1 MHVFPKPPEAKQVP
15 SVRTFHGD
23 TFTDPY
29 EWMRDK
35 DSADL
40 KSYVAAENAYTS
52 ARTAG
57 LANLRK
63 TLFDEFRSHVQE
75 TDMSVPTRLDGYW
88 YYARTQEGKQYGVQC
103 RMPIRG
109 EDDWTPP
116 EINAND
122 APGVIPGEQV
132 ILDANT
138 EAEGHDFF
146 QIGGMDISKDGT
158 WLLFG
163 VDTSGDEQYDFRIRN
178 LDTGEQLPDELD
190 GLAAACFTPDGRYVF
205 ATLLD
210 DAQRPYAIRRHKVG
224 EPVERDVIVYEEH
237 DEKFWVGIGLSFDE
251 RNLVIGTGSK
261 TTTEVLMLPTA
272 TPEGEFQAFIP
283 RQEGVEYDVS
293 FAVFEH
299 AGEHGEDLP
308 VAIVYHNLANPNF
321 EIDVIDMSA
330 ARPPY
335 RIGDGVRIVQG
346 SPYGSEDGEKV
357 IAGASAMPV
366 GTPYDDATNP
376 QILRGVRGLA
386 VEGIAMHEHFVAL
399 SYRANGLPKLA
410 VMSKQQAAQ
419 DFLARRENV
428 DRLMVVRERGR
439 HTQISVIEDN
449 VLVEHYVSDI
459 QEVATVG
466 NIYLGRVQ
474 NVLPSMEAAFVDI
487 GQARNGVLYAGE
499 VNWDATRLEGQPRR
513 IELAFKSGDPVL
525 VQVTKDPIGHKGA
538 RLTSQVTLAGR
549 FLVLVPSGGMTGVSR
564 KLSDRERNR
573 LKSIVSK
580 IAPKDMGVI
589 IRTAA
594 EGASEEAIAKDLEGL
609 TNQWAEIQRKREEF
623 LHGKRPKLLQ
633 GEPDVAIR
641 VVRDIFNDDF
651 NKMIVEGDGVYHRI
665 EEYLD
670 HMAPDL
676 HNKLERWDPEEH
688 GGKDVF
694 DRWQIDSQLRKGM
707 ERQVYLPSGGSIVID
722 RTEAMTTIDVNTGRF
737 IGKGKSLEET
747 VTRCNLEA
755 SEEIARQLRL
765 RDIGG
770 MVMIDYVD
778 MVMPANRDLVLRR
791 LVECLARD
799 RTKHQ
804 VAEVTSLGLV
814 QMTRKRI
821 GQGLVEAFS
830 EECPECKGRGFI
842 VHDEPTISAEFDDP
856 YAMKGGDPFVRTNKH
871 GHGTPEVH
879 APKGSSA
886 AVKAKLAQI
895 AAAAVAANVAAEAE
909 ESVEAP
915 AADTTEETAKVDVA
929 VESTVESAAE
939 SAGNAGDTERVEQVE
954 GEVIDDA
961 EQSADDAAAVTVED
975 AAEES

>member
-335 RIGDGVRIVQG
+335 RIGDGVRIVLG

-419 DFLARRENV
+419 DFLARRPWQFAEVNV
-428 DRLMVVRERGR
+428 PELDGDWDGASDDAAVNPPQLKDFEGSSARLYSIGTAGNPSYEAPRMRYMVTGYTRPGELREFDPRTGEDVLLKRANVLGSFDARDYVERRIWVQVRDGEQVPVSLVWRRDCVRGR
-439 HTQISVIEDN
+439 MPMFVIGYGAYEISSDPAFS
-449 VLVEHYVSDI
+449 VSR
-459 QEVATVG
+459 
-466 NIYLGRVQ
+466 L
-474 NVLPSMEAAFVDI
+474 SMLD
-487 GQARNGVLYAGE
+487 RGVLYVVPHVRGGGEMGRAWYEMGRRRNKKHTFEDFIDVTAAIQDCGLADRARTVANGGSAGGLLMGAVANMAPE
-499 VNWDATRLEGQPRR
+499 RFAGIEADVPFVDALTTILDPTLPLTVTEWDEW
-513 IELAFKSGDPVL
+513 GDPL
-525 VQVTKDPIGHKGA
+525 HDAETYRYMKTYTPYENAPAPGEGGA
-538 RLTSQVTLAGR
+538 RWPDGTPVTAFPKIFVTTSMNDSRVMVVEPLKWVARLQAAGLDAIIKIEAEAGHGGTSGRYAQWKQICYENAWVLA
-549 FLVLVPSGGMTGVSR
+549 
-564 KLSDRERNR
+564 
-573 LKSIVSK
+573 
-580 IAPKDMGVI
+580 AMG
-589 IRTAA
+589 
-594 EGASEEAIAKDLEGL
+594 
-609 TNQWAEIQRKREEF
+609 
-623 LHGKRPKLLQ
+623 
-633 GEPDVAIR
+633 
-641 VVRDIFNDDF
+641 
-651 NKMIVEGDGVYHRI
+651 I
-665 EEYLD
+665 EE
-670 HMAPDL
+670 
-676 HNKLERWDPEEH
+676 
-688 GGKDVF
+688 
-694 DRWQIDSQLRKGM
+694 
-707 ERQVYLPSGGSIVID
+707 
-722 RTEAMTTIDVNTGRF
+722 
-737 IGKGKSLEET
+737 
-747 VTRCNLEA
+747 
-755 SEEIARQLRL
+755 
-765 RDIGG
+765 
-770 MVMIDYVD
+770 
-778 MVMPANRDLVLRR
+778 
-791 LVECLARD
+791 
-799 RTKHQ
+799 
-804 VAEVTSLGLV
+804 
-814 QMTRKRI
+814 
-821 GQGLVEAFS
+821 
-830 EECPECKGRGFI
+830 
-842 VHDEPTISAEFDDP
+842 
-856 YAMKGGDPFVRTNKH
+856 
-871 GHGTPEVH
+871 
-879 APKGSSA
+879 
-886 AVKAKLAQI
+886 
-895 AAAAVAANVAAEAE
+895 
-909 ESVEAP
+909 
-915 AADTTEETAKVDVA
+915 
-929 VESTVESAAE
+929 
-939 SAGNAGDTERVEQVE
+939 
-954 GEVIDDA
+954 
-961 EQSADDAAAVTVED
+961 
-975 AAEES
+975 

>member
-251 RNLVIGTGSK
+251 RNLLIGTGSK

-308 VAIVYHNLANPNF
+308 IAIVYHNLANPNF

-419 DFLARRENV
+419 DFLARRPWQFAEVNV
-428 DRLMVVRERGR
+428 PELDGDWDGASDDVAVNPPQLKDFEGSSARLYSIGTAGNPSYGAPRMRYMVTGYTRPGELREFDPRTGEDVLLKRANVLGSFDARDYVERRIWVQVRDGEQVPVSLVWRRDCVRGR
-439 HTQISVIEDN
+439 MPMFVIGYGAYEISSDPAFS
-449 VLVEHYVSDI
+449 VSR
-459 QEVATVG
+459 
-466 NIYLGRVQ
+466 L
-474 NVLPSMEAAFVDI
+474 SMLD
-487 GQARNGVLYAGE
+487 RGVLYVVPHVRGGGEMGRAWYEMGRRRNKKHTFEDFIDVTAAIQDCGLADRARTVANGGSAGGLLMGAVANMAPE
-499 VNWDATRLEGQPRR
+499 RFAGIEADVPFVDALTTILDPTLPLTVTEWDEW
-513 IELAFKSGDPVL
+513 GDPL
-525 VQVTKDPIGHKGA
+525 HDAETYRYMKTYTPYENAPAPGEGGA
-538 RLTSQVTLAGR
+538 RWPDGTPVTAFPKIFVTTSMNDSRVMVVEPLKWVARLQAAGLDAIIKIEAEAGHGGTSGRYAQWKQICYENAWVLA
-549 FLVLVPSGGMTGVSR
+549 
-564 KLSDRERNR
+564 
-573 LKSIVSK
+573 
-580 IAPKDMGVI
+580 AMG
-589 IRTAA
+589 
-594 EGASEEAIAKDLEGL
+594 
-609 TNQWAEIQRKREEF
+609 
-623 LHGKRPKLLQ
+623 
-633 GEPDVAIR
+633 
-641 VVRDIFNDDF
+641 
-651 NKMIVEGDGVYHRI
+651 I
-665 EEYLD
+665 EE
-670 HMAPDL
+670 
-676 HNKLERWDPEEH
+676 
-688 GGKDVF
+688 
-694 DRWQIDSQLRKGM
+694 
-707 ERQVYLPSGGSIVID
+707 
-722 RTEAMTTIDVNTGRF
+722 
-737 IGKGKSLEET
+737 
-747 VTRCNLEA
+747 
-755 SEEIARQLRL
+755 
-765 RDIGG
+765 
-770 MVMIDYVD
+770 
-778 MVMPANRDLVLRR
+778 
-791 LVECLARD
+791 
-799 RTKHQ
+799 
-804 VAEVTSLGLV
+804 
-814 QMTRKRI
+814 
-821 GQGLVEAFS
+821 
-830 EECPECKGRGFI
+830 
-842 VHDEPTISAEFDDP
+842 
-856 YAMKGGDPFVRTNKH
+856 
-871 GHGTPEVH
+871 
-879 APKGSSA
+879 
-886 AVKAKLAQI
+886 
-895 AAAAVAANVAAEAE
+895 
-909 ESVEAP
+909 
-915 AADTTEETAKVDVA
+915 
-929 VESTVESAAE
+929 
-939 SAGNAGDTERVEQVE
+939 
-954 GEVIDDA
+954 
-961 EQSADDAAAVTVED
+961 
-975 AAEES
+975 

>member
-335 RIGDGVRIVQG
+335 RIGVGVRIVQG

-419 DFLARRENV
+419 DFLARRPWQFAEVNV
-428 DRLMVVRERGR
+428 PELDGDWDGASDDAAVNPPQLKDFEGSSARLYSIGTAGNPSYEAPRMRYMVTGYTRPGELREFDPRTGEDVLLKRANVLGSFDARDYVERRIWVQVRDGEQVPVSLVWRRDCVRGR
-439 HTQISVIEDN
+439 MPMFVIGYGAYEISSDPAFS
-449 VLVEHYVSDI
+449 VSR
-459 QEVATVG
+459 
-466 NIYLGRVQ
+466 L
-474 NVLPSMEAAFVDI
+474 SMLD
-487 GQARNGVLYAGE
+487 RGVLYVVPHVRGGGEMGRAWYEMGRRRNKKHTFEDFIDVTAAIQDCGLADRARTVANGGSAGGLLMGAVANMAPE
-499 VNWDATRLEGQPRR
+499 RFAGIEADVPFVDALTTILDPTLPLTVTEWDEW
-513 IELAFKSGDPVL
+513 GDPL
-525 VQVTKDPIGHKGA
+525 HDAETYRYMKTYTPYENAPAPGEGGA
-538 RLTSQVTLAGR
+538 RWPDGTPVTAFPKIFVTTSMNDSRVMVVEPLKWVARLQAAGLDAIIKIEAEAGHGGTSGRYAQWKQICYENAWVLA
-549 FLVLVPSGGMTGVSR
+549 
-564 KLSDRERNR
+564 
-573 LKSIVSK
+573 
-580 IAPKDMGVI
+580 AMG
-589 IRTAA
+589 
-594 EGASEEAIAKDLEGL
+594 
-609 TNQWAEIQRKREEF
+609 
-623 LHGKRPKLLQ
+623 
-633 GEPDVAIR
+633 
-641 VVRDIFNDDF
+641 
-651 NKMIVEGDGVYHRI
+651 I
-665 EEYLD
+665 EE
-670 HMAPDL
+670 
-676 HNKLERWDPEEH
+676 
-688 GGKDVF
+688 
-694 DRWQIDSQLRKGM
+694 
-707 ERQVYLPSGGSIVID
+707 
-722 RTEAMTTIDVNTGRF
+722 
-737 IGKGKSLEET
+737 
-747 VTRCNLEA
+747 
-755 SEEIARQLRL
+755 
-765 RDIGG
+765 
-770 MVMIDYVD
+770 
-778 MVMPANRDLVLRR
+778 
-791 LVECLARD
+791 
-799 RTKHQ
+799 
-804 VAEVTSLGLV
+804 
-814 QMTRKRI
+814 
-821 GQGLVEAFS
+821 
-830 EECPECKGRGFI
+830 
-842 VHDEPTISAEFDDP
+842 
-856 YAMKGGDPFVRTNKH
+856 
-871 GHGTPEVH
+871 
-879 APKGSSA
+879 
-886 AVKAKLAQI
+886 
-895 AAAAVAANVAAEAE
+895 
-909 ESVEAP
+909 
-915 AADTTEETAKVDVA
+915 
-929 VESTVESAAE
+929 
-939 SAGNAGDTERVEQVE
+939 
-954 GEVIDDA
+954 
-961 EQSADDAAAVTVED
+961 
-975 AAEES
+975 

>member
-419 DFLARRENV
+419 DFLARRPWQFAEVNV
-428 DRLMVVRERGR
+428 PELDGDWDGASDDAAVNPPQLKDFEGSSARLYSIGTAGNPSYEAPRMRYMVTGYTRPGELREFDPRTGEDVLLKRANVLGSFDARDYVERRIWVQVRDGEQVPVSLVWRRDCVRGR
-439 HTQISVIEDN
+439 MPMFVIGYGAYEISSEPAFS
-449 VLVEHYVSDI
+449 VSR
-459 QEVATVG
+459 
-466 NIYLGRVQ
+466 L
-474 NVLPSMEAAFVDI
+474 SMLD
-487 GQARNGVLYAGE
+487 RGVLYVVPHVRGGGEMGRAWYEMGRRRNKKHTFEDFIDVTAAIQDCGLADRARTVANGGSAGGLLMGAVANMAPE
-499 VNWDATRLEGQPRR
+499 RFAGIEADVPFVDALTTILDPTLPLTVTEWDEW
-513 IELAFKSGDPVL
+513 GDPL
-525 VQVTKDPIGHKGA
+525 HDAETYRYMKTYTPYENAPAPGEGGA
-538 RLTSQVTLAGR
+538 RWPDGTPVTAFPKIFVTTSMNDSRVMVVEPLKWVARLQAAGLDAIIKIEAEAGHGGTSGRYAQWKQICYENAWVLA
-549 FLVLVPSGGMTGVSR
+549 
-564 KLSDRERNR
+564 
-573 LKSIVSK
+573 
-580 IAPKDMGVI
+580 AMG
-589 IRTAA
+589 
-594 EGASEEAIAKDLEGL
+594 
-609 TNQWAEIQRKREEF
+609 
-623 LHGKRPKLLQ
+623 
-633 GEPDVAIR
+633 
-641 VVRDIFNDDF
+641 
-651 NKMIVEGDGVYHRI
+651 I
-665 EEYLD
+665 EE
-670 HMAPDL
+670 
-676 HNKLERWDPEEH
+676 
-688 GGKDVF
+688 
-694 DRWQIDSQLRKGM
+694 
-707 ERQVYLPSGGSIVID
+707 
-722 RTEAMTTIDVNTGRF
+722 
-737 IGKGKSLEET
+737 
-747 VTRCNLEA
+747 
-755 SEEIARQLRL
+755 
-765 RDIGG
+765 
-770 MVMIDYVD
+770 
-778 MVMPANRDLVLRR
+778 
-791 LVECLARD
+791 
-799 RTKHQ
+799 
-804 VAEVTSLGLV
+804 
-814 QMTRKRI
+814 
-821 GQGLVEAFS
+821 
-830 EECPECKGRGFI
+830 
-842 VHDEPTISAEFDDP
+842 
-856 YAMKGGDPFVRTNKH
+856 
-871 GHGTPEVH
+871 
-879 APKGSSA
+879 
-886 AVKAKLAQI
+886 
-895 AAAAVAANVAAEAE
+895 
-909 ESVEAP
+909 
-915 AADTTEETAKVDVA
+915 
-929 VESTVESAAE
+929 
-939 SAGNAGDTERVEQVE
+939 
-954 GEVIDDA
+954 
-961 EQSADDAAAVTVED
+961 
-975 AAEES
+975 

>member
-308 VAIVYHNLANPNF
+308 IAIVYHNLANPNF

-419 DFLARRENV
+419 DFLARRPWQFAEVNV
-428 DRLMVVRERGR
+428 PELDGDWDGASDDAAVNPPQLKDFEGSSARLYSIGTAGNPSYEAPRMRYMVTGYTRPGELREFDPRTGEDVLLKRANVLGSFDARDYVERRIWVQVRDGEQVPVSLVWRRDCVRGR
-439 HTQISVIEDN
+439 MPMFVIGYGAYEISSDPAFS
-449 VLVEHYVSDI
+449 VSR
-459 QEVATVG
+459 
-466 NIYLGRVQ
+466 L
-474 NVLPSMEAAFVDI
+474 SMLD
-487 GQARNGVLYAGE
+487 RGVLYVVPHVRGGGEMGRAWYEMGRRRNKKHTFEDFIDVTAAIQDCGLADRARTVANGGSAGGLLMGSVANMAPE
-499 VNWDATRLEGQPRR
+499 RFAGIEADVPFVDALTTILDPTLPLTVTEWDEW
-513 IELAFKSGDPVL
+513 GDPL
-525 VQVTKDPIGHKGA
+525 HDAETYRYMKTYTPYENAPAPGEGGA
-538 RLTSQVTLAGR
+538 RWPDGTPVTAFPKIFVTTSMNDSRVMVVEPLKWVARLQAAGLDAIIKIEAEAGHGGTSGRYAQWKQICYENAWVLA
-549 FLVLVPSGGMTGVSR
+549 
-564 KLSDRERNR
+564 
-573 LKSIVSK
+573 
-580 IAPKDMGVI
+580 AMG
-589 IRTAA
+589 
-594 EGASEEAIAKDLEGL
+594 
-609 TNQWAEIQRKREEF
+609 
-623 LHGKRPKLLQ
+623 
-633 GEPDVAIR
+633 
-641 VVRDIFNDDF
+641 
-651 NKMIVEGDGVYHRI
+651 I
-665 EEYLD
+665 EE
-670 HMAPDL
+670 
-676 HNKLERWDPEEH
+676 
-688 GGKDVF
+688 
-694 DRWQIDSQLRKGM
+694 
-707 ERQVYLPSGGSIVID
+707 
-722 RTEAMTTIDVNTGRF
+722 
-737 IGKGKSLEET
+737 
-747 VTRCNLEA
+747 
-755 SEEIARQLRL
+755 
-765 RDIGG
+765 
-770 MVMIDYVD
+770 
-778 MVMPANRDLVLRR
+778 
-791 LVECLARD
+791 
-799 RTKHQ
+799 
-804 VAEVTSLGLV
+804 
-814 QMTRKRI
+814 
-821 GQGLVEAFS
+821 
-830 EECPECKGRGFI
+830 
-842 VHDEPTISAEFDDP
+842 
-856 YAMKGGDPFVRTNKH
+856 
-871 GHGTPEVH
+871 
-879 APKGSSA
+879 
-886 AVKAKLAQI
+886 
-895 AAAAVAANVAAEAE
+895 
-909 ESVEAP
+909 
-915 AADTTEETAKVDVA
+915 
-929 VESTVESAAE
+929 
-939 SAGNAGDTERVEQVE
+939 
-954 GEVIDDA
+954 
-961 EQSADDAAAVTVED
+961 
-975 AAEES
+975 

>member
-210 DAQRPYAIRRHKVG
+210 AAQRPYAIRRHKVG

-419 DFLARRENV
+419 DFLARRPWQFAEVNV
-428 DRLMVVRERGR
+428 PELDGDWDGASDDAAVNPPQLKDFEGSSARLYSIGTAGNPSYEAPRMRYMVTGYTRPGELREFDPRTGEDVLLKRANVLGSFDARDYVERRIWVQVRDGEQVPVSLVWRRDCVRGR
-439 HTQISVIEDN
+439 MPMFVIGYGAYEISSDPAFS
-449 VLVEHYVSDI
+449 VSR
-459 QEVATVG
+459 
-466 NIYLGRVQ
+466 L
-474 NVLPSMEAAFVDI
+474 SMLD
-487 GQARNGVLYAGE
+487 RGVLYVVPHVRGGGEMGRAWYEMGRRRNKKHTFEDFIDVTAAIQDCGLADRARTVANGGSAGGLLMGAVANMAPE
-499 VNWDATRLEGQPRR
+499 RFAGIEADVPFVDALTTILDPTLPLTVTEWDEW
-513 IELAFKSGDPVL
+513 GDPL
-525 VQVTKDPIGHKGA
+525 HDAETYRYMKTYTPYENAPAPGEGGA
-538 RLTSQVTLAGR
+538 RWPDGTPVTAFPKIFVTTSMNDSRVMVVEPLKWVARLQAAGLDAIIKIEAEAGHGGTSGRYAQWKQICYENAWVLA
-549 FLVLVPSGGMTGVSR
+549 
-564 KLSDRERNR
+564 
-573 LKSIVSK
+573 
-580 IAPKDMGVI
+580 AMG
-589 IRTAA
+589 
-594 EGASEEAIAKDLEGL
+594 
-609 TNQWAEIQRKREEF
+609 
-623 LHGKRPKLLQ
+623 
-633 GEPDVAIR
+633 
-641 VVRDIFNDDF
+641 
-651 NKMIVEGDGVYHRI
+651 I
-665 EEYLD
+665 EE
-670 HMAPDL
+670 
-676 HNKLERWDPEEH
+676 
-688 GGKDVF
+688 
-694 DRWQIDSQLRKGM
+694 
-707 ERQVYLPSGGSIVID
+707 
-722 RTEAMTTIDVNTGRF
+722 
-737 IGKGKSLEET
+737 
-747 VTRCNLEA
+747 
-755 SEEIARQLRL
+755 
-765 RDIGG
+765 
-770 MVMIDYVD
+770 
-778 MVMPANRDLVLRR
+778 
-791 LVECLARD
+791 
-799 RTKHQ
+799 
-804 VAEVTSLGLV
+804 
-814 QMTRKRI
+814 
-821 GQGLVEAFS
+821 
-830 EECPECKGRGFI
+830 
-842 VHDEPTISAEFDDP
+842 
-856 YAMKGGDPFVRTNKH
+856 
-871 GHGTPEVH
+871 
-879 APKGSSA
+879 
-886 AVKAKLAQI
+886 
-895 AAAAVAANVAAEAE
+895 
-909 ESVEAP
+909 
-915 AADTTEETAKVDVA
+915 
-929 VESTVESAAE
+929 
-939 SAGNAGDTERVEQVE
+939 
-954 GEVIDDA
+954 
-961 EQSADDAAAVTVED
+961 
-975 AAEES
+975 

>member
-88 YYARTQEGKQYGVQC
+88 YYARTQEGKQYGVPC

-419 DFLARRENV
+419 DFLARRPWQFAEVNV
-428 DRLMVVRERGR
+428 PELDGDWDGASDDAAVNPPQLKDFEGSSARLYSIGTAGNPSYEAPRMRYMVTGYTRPGELREFDPRTGEDVLLKRANVLGSFDARDYVERRIWVQVRDGEQVPVSLVWRRDCVRGR
-439 HTQISVIEDN
+439 MPMFVIGYGAYEISSDPAFS
-449 VLVEHYVSDI
+449 VSR
-459 QEVATVG
+459 
-466 NIYLGRVQ
+466 L
-474 NVLPSMEAAFVDI
+474 SMLD
-487 GQARNGVLYAGE
+487 RGVLYVVPHVRGGGEMGRAWYEMGRRRNKKHTFEDFIDVTAAIQDCGLADRARTVANGGSAGGLLMGAVANMAPE
-499 VNWDATRLEGQPRR
+499 RFAGIEADVPFVDALTTILDPTLPLTVTEWDEW
-513 IELAFKSGDPVL
+513 GDPL
-525 VQVTKDPIGHKGA
+525 HDAETYRYMKTYTPYENAPAPGEGGA
-538 RLTSQVTLAGR
+538 RWPDGTPVTAFPKIFVTTSMNDSRVMVVEPLKWVARLQAAGLDAIIKIEAEAGHGGTSGRYAQWKQICYENAWVLA
-549 FLVLVPSGGMTGVSR
+549 
-564 KLSDRERNR
+564 
-573 LKSIVSK
+573 
-580 IAPKDMGVI
+580 AMG
-589 IRTAA
+589 
-594 EGASEEAIAKDLEGL
+594 
-609 TNQWAEIQRKREEF
+609 
-623 LHGKRPKLLQ
+623 
-633 GEPDVAIR
+633 
-641 VVRDIFNDDF
+641 
-651 NKMIVEGDGVYHRI
+651 I
-665 EEYLD
+665 EE
-670 HMAPDL
+670 
-676 HNKLERWDPEEH
+676 
-688 GGKDVF
+688 
-694 DRWQIDSQLRKGM
+694 
-707 ERQVYLPSGGSIVID
+707 
-722 RTEAMTTIDVNTGRF
+722 
-737 IGKGKSLEET
+737 
-747 VTRCNLEA
+747 
-755 SEEIARQLRL
+755 
-765 RDIGG
+765 
-770 MVMIDYVD
+770 
-778 MVMPANRDLVLRR
+778 
-791 LVECLARD
+791 
-799 RTKHQ
+799 
-804 VAEVTSLGLV
+804 
-814 QMTRKRI
+814 
-821 GQGLVEAFS
+821 
-830 EECPECKGRGFI
+830 
-842 VHDEPTISAEFDDP
+842 
-856 YAMKGGDPFVRTNKH
+856 
-871 GHGTPEVH
+871 
-879 APKGSSA
+879 
-886 AVKAKLAQI
+886 
-895 AAAAVAANVAAEAE
+895 
-909 ESVEAP
+909 
-915 AADTTEETAKVDVA
+915 
-929 VESTVESAAE
+929 
-939 SAGNAGDTERVEQVE
+939 
-954 GEVIDDA
+954 
-961 EQSADDAAAVTVED
+961 
-975 AAEES
+975 

>member
-419 DFLARRENV
+419 DFLARRPWQFAEVNV
-428 DRLMVVRERGR
+428 PELDGDWDGASDDAAVNPPQLKDFEGSSARLYSIGTAGNSSYEAPRMRYMVTGYTRPGELREFDPRTGEDVLLKRANVLGSFDARDYVERRIWVQVRDGEQVPVSLVWRRDCVRGR
-439 HTQISVIEDN
+439 MPMFVIGYGAYEISSDPAFS
-449 VLVEHYVSDI
+449 VSR
-459 QEVATVG
+459 
-466 NIYLGRVQ
+466 L
-474 NVLPSMEAAFVDI
+474 SMLD
-487 GQARNGVLYAGE
+487 RGVLYVVPHVRGGGEMGRAWYEMGRRRNKKHTFEDFIDVTAAIQDCGLADRARTVANGGSAGGLLMGAVANMAPE
-499 VNWDATRLEGQPRR
+499 RFAGIEADVPFVDALTTILDPTLPLTVTEWDEW
-513 IELAFKSGDPVL
+513 GDPL
-525 VQVTKDPIGHKGA
+525 HDAETYRYMKTYTPYENAPAPGEGGA
-538 RLTSQVTLAGR
+538 RWPDGTPVTAFPKIFVTTSMNDSRVMVVEPLKWVARLQAAGLDAIIKIEAEAGHGGTSGRYAQWKQICYENAWVLA
-549 FLVLVPSGGMTGVSR
+549 
-564 KLSDRERNR
+564 
-573 LKSIVSK
+573 
-580 IAPKDMGVI
+580 AMG
-589 IRTAA
+589 
-594 EGASEEAIAKDLEGL
+594 
-609 TNQWAEIQRKREEF
+609 
-623 LHGKRPKLLQ
+623 
-633 GEPDVAIR
+633 
-641 VVRDIFNDDF
+641 
-651 NKMIVEGDGVYHRI
+651 I
-665 EEYLD
+665 EE
-670 HMAPDL
+670 
-676 HNKLERWDPEEH
+676 
-688 GGKDVF
+688 
-694 DRWQIDSQLRKGM
+694 
-707 ERQVYLPSGGSIVID
+707 
-722 RTEAMTTIDVNTGRF
+722 
-737 IGKGKSLEET
+737 
-747 VTRCNLEA
+747 
-755 SEEIARQLRL
+755 
-765 RDIGG
+765 
-770 MVMIDYVD
+770 
-778 MVMPANRDLVLRR
+778 
-791 LVECLARD
+791 
-799 RTKHQ
+799 
-804 VAEVTSLGLV
+804 
-814 QMTRKRI
+814 
-821 GQGLVEAFS
+821 
-830 EECPECKGRGFI
+830 
-842 VHDEPTISAEFDDP
+842 
-856 YAMKGGDPFVRTNKH
+856 
-871 GHGTPEVH
+871 
-879 APKGSSA
+879 
-886 AVKAKLAQI
+886 
-895 AAAAVAANVAAEAE
+895 
-909 ESVEAP
+909 
-915 AADTTEETAKVDVA
+915 
-929 VESTVESAAE
+929 
-939 SAGNAGDTERVEQVE
+939 
-954 GEVIDDA
+954 
-961 EQSADDAAAVTVED
+961 
-975 AAEES
+975 

>member
-1 MHVFPKPPEAKQVP
+1 MITGDAC
-15 SVRTFHGD
+15 TFHGD

-419 DFLARRENV
+419 DFLARRPWQFAEVNV
-428 DRLMVVRERGR
+428 PELDGDWDGASDDAAVNPPQLKDFEGSSARLYSIGTAGNPSYEAPRMRYMVTGYTRPGELREFDPRTGEDVLLKRANVLGSFDARDYVERRIWVQVRDGEQVPVSLVWRRDCVRGR
-439 HTQISVIEDN
+439 MPMFVIGYGAYEISSDPAFS
-449 VLVEHYVSDI
+449 VSR
-459 QEVATVG
+459 
-466 NIYLGRVQ
+466 L
-474 NVLPSMEAAFVDI
+474 SMLD
-487 GQARNGVLYAGE
+487 RGVLYVVPHVRGGGEMGRAWYEMGRRRNKKHTFEDFIDVTAAIQDCGLADRARTVANGGSAGGLLMGAVANMAPE
-499 VNWDATRLEGQPRR
+499 RFAGIEADVPFVDALTTILDPTLPLTVTEWDEW
-513 IELAFKSGDPVL
+513 GDPL
-525 VQVTKDPIGHKGA
+525 HDAETYRYMKTYTPYENAPAPGEGGA
-538 RLTSQVTLAGR
+538 RWPDGTPVTAFPKIFVTTSMNDSRVMVVEPLKWVARLQAAGLDAIIKIEAEAGHGGTSGRYAQWKQICYENAWVLA
-549 FLVLVPSGGMTGVSR
+549 
-564 KLSDRERNR
+564 
-573 LKSIVSK
+573 
-580 IAPKDMGVI
+580 AMG
-589 IRTAA
+589 
-594 EGASEEAIAKDLEGL
+594 
-609 TNQWAEIQRKREEF
+609 
-623 LHGKRPKLLQ
+623 
-633 GEPDVAIR
+633 
-641 VVRDIFNDDF
+641 
-651 NKMIVEGDGVYHRI
+651 I
-665 EEYLD
+665 EE
-670 HMAPDL
+670 
-676 HNKLERWDPEEH
+676 
-688 GGKDVF
+688 
-694 DRWQIDSQLRKGM
+694 
-707 ERQVYLPSGGSIVID
+707 
-722 RTEAMTTIDVNTGRF
+722 
-737 IGKGKSLEET
+737 
-747 VTRCNLEA
+747 
-755 SEEIARQLRL
+755 
-765 RDIGG
+765 
-770 MVMIDYVD
+770 
-778 MVMPANRDLVLRR
+778 
-791 LVECLARD
+791 
-799 RTKHQ
+799 
-804 VAEVTSLGLV
+804 
-814 QMTRKRI
+814 
-821 GQGLVEAFS
+821 
-830 EECPECKGRGFI
+830 
-842 VHDEPTISAEFDDP
+842 
-856 YAMKGGDPFVRTNKH
+856 
-871 GHGTPEVH
+871 
-879 APKGSSA
+879 
-886 AVKAKLAQI
+886 
-895 AAAAVAANVAAEAE
+895 
-909 ESVEAP
+909 
-915 AADTTEETAKVDVA
+915 
-929 VESTVESAAE
+929 
-939 SAGNAGDTERVEQVE
+939 
-954 GEVIDDA
+954 
-961 EQSADDAAAVTVED
+961 
-975 AAEES
+975 

>member
-146 QIGGMDISKDGT
+146 QIGGMDISEDGT

-419 DFLARRENV
+419 DFLARRPWQFAEVNV
-428 DRLMVVRERGR
+428 PELDGDWDGASDDAAVNPPQLKDFEGSSARLYSIGTAGNPSYEAPRMRYMVTGYTRPGELREFDPRTGEDVLLKRANVLGSFDARDYVERRIWVQVRDGEQVPVSLVWRRDCVRGR
-439 HTQISVIEDN
+439 MPMFVIGYGAYEISSDPAFS
-449 VLVEHYVSDI
+449 VSR
-459 QEVATVG
+459 
-466 NIYLGRVQ
+466 L
-474 NVLPSMEAAFVDI
+474 SMLD
-487 GQARNGVLYAGE
+487 RGVLYVVPHVRGGGEMGRAWYEMGRRRNKKHTFEDFIDVTAAIQDCGLADRARTVANGGSAGGLLMGAVANMAPE
-499 VNWDATRLEGQPRR
+499 RFAGIEADVPFVDALTTILDPTLPLTVTEWDEW
-513 IELAFKSGDPVL
+513 GDPL
-525 VQVTKDPIGHKGA
+525 HDAETYRYMKTYTPYENAPAPGEGGA
-538 RLTSQVTLAGR
+538 RWPDGTPVTAFPKIFVTTSMNDSRVMVVEPLKWVARLQAAGLDAIIKIEAEAGHGGTSGRYAQWKQICYENAWVLA
-549 FLVLVPSGGMTGVSR
+549 
-564 KLSDRERNR
+564 
-573 LKSIVSK
+573 
-580 IAPKDMGVI
+580 AMG
-589 IRTAA
+589 
-594 EGASEEAIAKDLEGL
+594 
-609 TNQWAEIQRKREEF
+609 
-623 LHGKRPKLLQ
+623 
-633 GEPDVAIR
+633 
-641 VVRDIFNDDF
+641 
-651 NKMIVEGDGVYHRI
+651 I
-665 EEYLD
+665 EE
-670 HMAPDL
+670 
-676 HNKLERWDPEEH
+676 
-688 GGKDVF
+688 
-694 DRWQIDSQLRKGM
+694 
-707 ERQVYLPSGGSIVID
+707 
-722 RTEAMTTIDVNTGRF
+722 
-737 IGKGKSLEET
+737 
-747 VTRCNLEA
+747 
-755 SEEIARQLRL
+755 
-765 RDIGG
+765 
-770 MVMIDYVD
+770 
-778 MVMPANRDLVLRR
+778 
-791 LVECLARD
+791 
-799 RTKHQ
+799 
-804 VAEVTSLGLV
+804 
-814 QMTRKRI
+814 
-821 GQGLVEAFS
+821 
-830 EECPECKGRGFI
+830 
-842 VHDEPTISAEFDDP
+842 
-856 YAMKGGDPFVRTNKH
+856 
-871 GHGTPEVH
+871 
-879 APKGSSA
+879 
-886 AVKAKLAQI
+886 
-895 AAAAVAANVAAEAE
+895 
-909 ESVEAP
+909 
-915 AADTTEETAKVDVA
+915 
-929 VESTVESAAE
+929 
-939 SAGNAGDTERVEQVE
+939 
-954 GEVIDDA
+954 
-961 EQSADDAAAVTVED
+961 
-975 AAEES
+975 

>member
-419 DFLARRENV
+419 DFLARRPWQFAEVNV
-428 DRLMVVRERGR
+428 PELDGDWDGASDDAAVNPPQLKDFEGSSARLYSIGTAGNPSYEAPRMRYMVTGYTRPGELREFDPRTGEDVLLKRANVLGSFDARDYVERRIWVQVRDGEQVPVSLVWRRDCVRGR
-439 HTQISVIEDN
+439 MPMFVIGYGAYEISSDPAFS
-449 VLVEHYVSDI
+449 VSR
-459 QEVATVG
+459 
-466 NIYLGRVQ
+466 L
-474 NVLPSMEAAFVDI
+474 SMLD
-487 GQARNGVLYAGE
+487 RGVLYVVPHVRGGGEMGRAWYEMGRRRNKKHTFEDFIDVTAAIQDCGLADRARTVANGGSAGGLLMGAVANMAPE
-499 VNWDATRLEGQPRR
+499 RFAGIEADVPFVDALTTILDPTLPLTVTEWDEW
-513 IELAFKSGDPVL
+513 GDPL
-525 VQVTKDPIGHKGA
+525 HDAETYRYMKTYTPYENAPAPGEGGA
-538 RLTSQVTLAGR
+538 RWPDGTPVTAFPKIFVTTSMNDSRVMVVEPLKWVARLQAAGLDAIIKIEAEAGHGGTSGRYAQWKQICYENAWVLA
-549 FLVLVPSGGMTGVSR
+549 
-564 KLSDRERNR
+564 
-573 LKSIVSK
+573 
-580 IAPKDMGVI
+580 AMG
-589 IRTAA
+589 
-594 EGASEEAIAKDLEGL
+594 
-609 TNQWAEIQRKREEF
+609 
-623 LHGKRPKLLQ
+623 
-633 GEPDVAIR
+633 
-641 VVRDIFNDDF
+641 
-651 NKMIVEGDGVYHRI
+651 I
-665 EEYLD
+665 EE
-670 HMAPDL
+670 
-676 HNKLERWDPEEH
+676 
-688 GGKDVF
+688 
-694 DRWQIDSQLRKGM
+694 
-707 ERQVYLPSGGSIVID
+707 
-722 RTEAMTTIDVNTGRF
+722 
-737 IGKGKSLEET
+737 
-747 VTRCNLEA
+747 
-755 SEEIARQLRL
+755 
-765 RDIGG
+765 
-770 MVMIDYVD
+770 
-778 MVMPANRDLVLRR
+778 
-791 LVECLARD
+791 
-799 RTKHQ
+799 
-804 VAEVTSLGLV
+804 
-814 QMTRKRI
+814 
-821 GQGLVEAFS
+821 
-830 EECPECKGRGFI
+830 
-842 VHDEPTISAEFDDP
+842 
-856 YAMKGGDPFVRTNKH
+856 
-871 GHGTPEVH
+871 
-879 APKGSSA
+879 
-886 AVKAKLAQI
+886 
-895 AAAAVAANVAAEAE
+895 
-909 ESVEAP
+909 
-915 AADTTEETAKVDVA
+915 
-929 VESTVESAAE
+929 
-939 SAGNAGDTERVEQVE
+939 
-954 GEVIDDA
+954 
-961 EQSADDAAAVTVED
+961 
-975 AAEES
+975 

>member
-1 MHVFPKPPEAKQVP
+1 
-15 SVRTFHGD
+15 
-23 TFTDPY
+23 
-29 EWMRDK
+29 
-35 DSADL
+35 
-40 KSYVAAENAYTS
+40 
-52 ARTAG
+52 
-57 LANLRK
+57 
-63 TLFDEFRSHVQE
+63 
-75 TDMSVPTRLDGYW
+75 MSVPTRLDGYW

-419 DFLARRENV
+419 DFLARRPWQFAEVNV
-428 DRLMVVRERGR
+428 PELDGDWDGASDDAAVNPPQLKDFEGSSARLYSIGTAGNPSYEAPRMRYMVTGYTRPGELREFDPRTGEDVLLKRANVLGSFDARDYVERRIWVQVRDGEQVPVSLVWRRDCVRGR
-439 HTQISVIEDN
+439 MPMFVIGYGAYEISSDPAFS
-449 VLVEHYVSDI
+449 VSR
-459 QEVATVG
+459 
-466 NIYLGRVQ
+466 L
-474 NVLPSMEAAFVDI
+474 SMLD
-487 GQARNGVLYAGE
+487 RGVLYVVPHVRGGGEMGRAWYEMGRRRNKKHTFEDFIDVTAAIQDCGLADRARTVANGGSAGGLLMGAVANMAPE
-499 VNWDATRLEGQPRR
+499 RFAGIEADVPFVDALTTILDPTLPLTVTEWDEW
-513 IELAFKSGDPVL
+513 GDPL
-525 VQVTKDPIGHKGA
+525 HDAETYRYMKTYTPYENAPAPGEGGA
-538 RLTSQVTLAGR
+538 RWPDGTPVTAFPKIFVTTSMNDSRVMVVEPFKWVARLQAAGLDAIIKIEAEAGHGGTSGRYAQWKQICYENAWVLA
-549 FLVLVPSGGMTGVSR
+549 
-564 KLSDRERNR
+564 
-573 LKSIVSK
+573 
-580 IAPKDMGVI
+580 AMG
-589 IRTAA
+589 
-594 EGASEEAIAKDLEGL
+594 
-609 TNQWAEIQRKREEF
+609 
-623 LHGKRPKLLQ
+623 
-633 GEPDVAIR
+633 
-641 VVRDIFNDDF
+641 
-651 NKMIVEGDGVYHRI
+651 I
-665 EEYLD
+665 EE
-670 HMAPDL
+670 
-676 HNKLERWDPEEH
+676 
-688 GGKDVF
+688 
-694 DRWQIDSQLRKGM
+694 
-707 ERQVYLPSGGSIVID
+707 
-722 RTEAMTTIDVNTGRF
+722 
-737 IGKGKSLEET
+737 
-747 VTRCNLEA
+747 
-755 SEEIARQLRL
+755 
-765 RDIGG
+765 
-770 MVMIDYVD
+770 
-778 MVMPANRDLVLRR
+778 
-791 LVECLARD
+791 
-799 RTKHQ
+799 
-804 VAEVTSLGLV
+804 
-814 QMTRKRI
+814 
-821 GQGLVEAFS
+821 
-830 EECPECKGRGFI
+830 
-842 VHDEPTISAEFDDP
+842 
-856 YAMKGGDPFVRTNKH
+856 
-871 GHGTPEVH
+871 
-879 APKGSSA
+879 
-886 AVKAKLAQI
+886 
-895 AAAAVAANVAAEAE
+895 
-909 ESVEAP
+909 
-915 AADTTEETAKVDVA
+915 
-929 VESTVESAAE
+929 
-939 SAGNAGDTERVEQVE
+939 
-954 GEVIDDA
+954 
-961 EQSADDAAAVTVED
+961 
-975 AAEES
+975 

>member
-419 DFLARRENV
+419 DFLARRPWQFAEVNV
-428 DRLMVVRERGR
+428 PELEGDWDGASDDAAVNPPQLKDFEGSSARLYSIGTAGNPSYEAPRMRYMVTGYTRPGELREFDPRTGEDVLLKRANVLGSFDARDYVERRIWVQVRDGEQVPVSLVWRRDCVRGR
-439 HTQISVIEDN
+439 MPMFVIGYGAYEISSDPAFS
-449 VLVEHYVSDI
+449 VSR
-459 QEVATVG
+459 
-466 NIYLGRVQ
+466 L
-474 NVLPSMEAAFVDI
+474 SMLD
-487 GQARNGVLYAGE
+487 RGVLYVVPHVRGGGEMGRAWYEMGRRRNKKHTFEDFIDVTAAIQDCGLADRARTVANGGSAGGLLMGAVANMAPE
-499 VNWDATRLEGQPRR
+499 RFAGIEADVPFVDALTTILDPTLPLTVTEWDEW
-513 IELAFKSGDPVL
+513 GDPL
-525 VQVTKDPIGHKGA
+525 HDAETYRYMKTYTPYENAPAPGEGGA
-538 RLTSQVTLAGR
+538 RWPDGTPVTAFPKIFVTTSMNDSRVMVVEPLKWVARLQAAGLDAIIKIEAEAGHGGTSGRYAQWKQICYENAWVLA
-549 FLVLVPSGGMTGVSR
+549 
-564 KLSDRERNR
+564 
-573 LKSIVSK
+573 
-580 IAPKDMGVI
+580 AMG
-589 IRTAA
+589 
-594 EGASEEAIAKDLEGL
+594 
-609 TNQWAEIQRKREEF
+609 
-623 LHGKRPKLLQ
+623 
-633 GEPDVAIR
+633 
-641 VVRDIFNDDF
+641 
-651 NKMIVEGDGVYHRI
+651 I
-665 EEYLD
+665 EE
-670 HMAPDL
+670 
-676 HNKLERWDPEEH
+676 
-688 GGKDVF
+688 
-694 DRWQIDSQLRKGM
+694 
-707 ERQVYLPSGGSIVID
+707 
-722 RTEAMTTIDVNTGRF
+722 
-737 IGKGKSLEET
+737 
-747 VTRCNLEA
+747 
-755 SEEIARQLRL
+755 
-765 RDIGG
+765 
-770 MVMIDYVD
+770 
-778 MVMPANRDLVLRR
+778 
-791 LVECLARD
+791 
-799 RTKHQ
+799 
-804 VAEVTSLGLV
+804 
-814 QMTRKRI
+814 
-821 GQGLVEAFS
+821 
-830 EECPECKGRGFI
+830 
-842 VHDEPTISAEFDDP
+842 
-856 YAMKGGDPFVRTNKH
+856 
-871 GHGTPEVH
+871 
-879 APKGSSA
+879 
-886 AVKAKLAQI
+886 
-895 AAAAVAANVAAEAE
+895 
-909 ESVEAP
+909 
-915 AADTTEETAKVDVA
+915 
-929 VESTVESAAE
+929 
-939 SAGNAGDTERVEQVE
+939 
-954 GEVIDDA
+954 
-961 EQSADDAAAVTVED
+961 
-975 AAEES
+975 

>member
-419 DFLARRENV
+419 DFLARRPWQFAEVNV
-428 DRLMVVRERGR
+428 PELDGDWDGASDDAAVNPPQLKDFEGSSARLYSIGTAGNPSYEAPRMRYMVTGYTRPGELREFDPRTGEDVLLKRANVLGSFDARDYVERRIWVQVRDGEQVPVSLVWRRDCVRGR
-439 HTQISVIEDN
+439 MPMFVIGYGAYEISSDPAFS
-449 VLVEHYVSDI
+449 VSR
-459 QEVATVG
+459 
-466 NIYLGRVQ
+466 L
-474 NVLPSMEAAFVDI
+474 SMLD
-487 GQARNGVLYAGE
+487 RGVLYVVPHVRGGGEMGRAWYEMGRRRNKKHTFEDFIDVTAAIQDCGLADRARTVANGGSAGGLLMGAVANMAPE
-499 VNWDATRLEGQPRR
+499 RFAGIEADVPFVDALTTILDPTLPLTVTEWDEW
-513 IELAFKSGDPVL
+513 GDPL
-525 VQVTKDPIGHKGA
+525 HDAETYRYMKTYTPYENAPAPGEGGA
-538 RLTSQVTLAGR
+538 RWPDGTPVTAFPKIFVTTSMSDSRVMVVEPLKWVARLQAAGLDAIIKIEAEAGHGGTSGRYAQWKQICYENAWVLA
-549 FLVLVPSGGMTGVSR
+549 
-564 KLSDRERNR
+564 
-573 LKSIVSK
+573 
-580 IAPKDMGVI
+580 AMG
-589 IRTAA
+589 
-594 EGASEEAIAKDLEGL
+594 
-609 TNQWAEIQRKREEF
+609 
-623 LHGKRPKLLQ
+623 
-633 GEPDVAIR
+633 
-641 VVRDIFNDDF
+641 
-651 NKMIVEGDGVYHRI
+651 I
-665 EEYLD
+665 EE
-670 HMAPDL
+670 
-676 HNKLERWDPEEH
+676 
-688 GGKDVF
+688 
-694 DRWQIDSQLRKGM
+694 
-707 ERQVYLPSGGSIVID
+707 
-722 RTEAMTTIDVNTGRF
+722 
-737 IGKGKSLEET
+737 
-747 VTRCNLEA
+747 
-755 SEEIARQLRL
+755 
-765 RDIGG
+765 
-770 MVMIDYVD
+770 
-778 MVMPANRDLVLRR
+778 
-791 LVECLARD
+791 
-799 RTKHQ
+799 
-804 VAEVTSLGLV
+804 
-814 QMTRKRI
+814 
-821 GQGLVEAFS
+821 
-830 EECPECKGRGFI
+830 
-842 VHDEPTISAEFDDP
+842 
-856 YAMKGGDPFVRTNKH
+856 
-871 GHGTPEVH
+871 
-879 APKGSSA
+879 
-886 AVKAKLAQI
+886 
-895 AAAAVAANVAAEAE
+895 
-909 ESVEAP
+909 
-915 AADTTEETAKVDVA
+915 
-929 VESTVESAAE
+929 
-939 SAGNAGDTERVEQVE
+939 
-954 GEVIDDA
+954 
-961 EQSADDAAAVTVED
+961 
-975 AAEES
+975 

>member
-419 DFLARRENV
+419 DFLARRPWQFAEVNV
-428 DRLMVVRERGR
+428 PELDGDWDGASDDAAVNPPQLKDFEGSSARLYSIGTAGNPSYEAPRMRYMVTGYTRPGELREFDPRTGEDVLLKRANVLGSFDARDYVERRIWVQVRDGEQVPVSLVWRRDCVRGR
-439 HTQISVIEDN
+439 MPMFVIGYGAYEISSDPAFS
-449 VLVEHYVSDI
+449 VSR
-459 QEVATVG
+459 
-466 NIYLGRVQ
+466 L
-474 NVLPSMEAAFVDI
+474 SMLD
-487 GQARNGVLYAGE
+487 RGVLYVVPHVRGGGEMGRAWYEMGRRRNKKHTFEDFIDVTAAIQDCGLADRARTVAHGGSAGGLLMGAVANMAPE
-499 VNWDATRLEGQPRR
+499 RFAGIEADVPFVDALTTILDPTLPLTVTEWDEW
-513 IELAFKSGDPVL
+513 GDPL
-525 VQVTKDPIGHKGA
+525 HDAETYRYMKTYTPYENAPAPGEGGA
-538 RLTSQVTLAGR
+538 RWPDGTPVTAFPKIFVTTSMNDSRVMVVEPLKWVARLQAAGLDAIIKIEAEAGHGGTSGRYAQWKQICYENAWVLA
-549 FLVLVPSGGMTGVSR
+549 
-564 KLSDRERNR
+564 
-573 LKSIVSK
+573 
-580 IAPKDMGVI
+580 AMG
-589 IRTAA
+589 
-594 EGASEEAIAKDLEGL
+594 
-609 TNQWAEIQRKREEF
+609 
-623 LHGKRPKLLQ
+623 
-633 GEPDVAIR
+633 
-641 VVRDIFNDDF
+641 
-651 NKMIVEGDGVYHRI
+651 I
-665 EEYLD
+665 EE
-670 HMAPDL
+670 
-676 HNKLERWDPEEH
+676 
-688 GGKDVF
+688 
-694 DRWQIDSQLRKGM
+694 
-707 ERQVYLPSGGSIVID
+707 
-722 RTEAMTTIDVNTGRF
+722 
-737 IGKGKSLEET
+737 
-747 VTRCNLEA
+747 
-755 SEEIARQLRL
+755 
-765 RDIGG
+765 
-770 MVMIDYVD
+770 
-778 MVMPANRDLVLRR
+778 
-791 LVECLARD
+791 
-799 RTKHQ
+799 
-804 VAEVTSLGLV
+804 
-814 QMTRKRI
+814 
-821 GQGLVEAFS
+821 
-830 EECPECKGRGFI
+830 
-842 VHDEPTISAEFDDP
+842 
-856 YAMKGGDPFVRTNKH
+856 
-871 GHGTPEVH
+871 
-879 APKGSSA
+879 
-886 AVKAKLAQI
+886 
-895 AAAAVAANVAAEAE
+895 
-909 ESVEAP
+909 
-915 AADTTEETAKVDVA
+915 
-929 VESTVESAAE
+929 
-939 SAGNAGDTERVEQVE
+939 
-954 GEVIDDA
+954 
-961 EQSADDAAAVTVED
+961 
-975 AAEES
+975 